1 MERVF
6 YSFAGMP
13 GNWISS
19 NDRHYP
25 ESYFL
30 DKKYDQYIFHDFF
43 EMDRTIGLE
52 NTVFGTRGLPIGH
65 PKRTSKS
72 FDTYNKMYG
81 PAIVRIVDVS
91 ENQDSKLSESIER
104 VKVLMGVNLIM
115 ENSNFNAEVWFKRR
129 ANRET
134 LTPFITNQFNSPI
147 TCELHDNAE
156 SFATDIIMDGVVSFM
171 TLEEELMEAPK
182 YDVYQD
188 IIFDMCYKW
197 FSEELID
204 YYNQKCK

>member
-1 MERVF
+1 MDYIINERQ
-6 YSFAGMP
+6 YKM
-13 GNWISS
+13 IIESS
-19 NDRHYP
+19 
-25 ESYFL
+25 
-30 DKKYDQYIFHDFF
+30 
-43 EMDRTIGLE
+43 
-52 NTVFGTRGLPIGH
+52 
-65 PKRTSKS
+65 
-72 FDTYNKMYG
+72 
-81 PAIVRIVDVS
+81 
-91 ENQDSKLSESIER
+91 
-104 VKVLMGVNLIM
+104 
-115 ENSNFNAEVWFKRR
+115 FNAEVWFKRR

-197 FSEELID
+197 FSQELID
-204 YYNQKCK
+204 YYNRKCK